1 MDKLDVQAGL
11 ADNQNFNNWFG
22 ESEHNLSREREAMI
36 AMRNHMRSMR
46 AQDAGTMAQDMQS
59 VGERVITSDQGLHLI
74 A

>member
-1 MDKLDVQAGL
+1 VDKLDVQAGL
-11 ADNQNFNNWFG
+11 ADSQDFNNWFG

-46 AQDAGTMAQDMQS
+46 AQGGGGMAQDVQS